1 MLCALASSVDTDERM
16 QHIRAHKHKGG
27 LDMRARAFKKARLR
41 LKLTQADLSRM
52 TGIAR
57 ESISRIENDHMD
69 APLHAVVI
77 MKLLLRDP
85 SAVDYVWELAE

>member
-1 MLCALASSVDTDERM
+1 M
-16 QHIRAHKHKGG
+16 QHMRAYKHKGG
-27 LDMRARAFKKARLR
+27 LDMRANAFKRARIKLQ
-41 LKLTQADLSRM
+41 LTQADLSRM
-52 TGIAR
+52 TGVAR

-85 SAVDYVWELAE
+85 SAVDYVWELTE